1 MLRGQAIP
9 SRWSGRMEKIKT
21 IYKYQA
27 RDPKGHKARRPP
39 DGISILTAVPAGP
52 AMKWAPTC
60 LMMPT

>member
-27 RDPKGHKARRPP
+27 RDPKGHKARRLP
-39 DGISILTAVPAGP
+39 DGFSILTAVPTGP
-52 AMKWAPTC
+52 AM
-60 LMMPT
+60 